1 MARVVIP
8 CNCEFILYEETTH
21 AISFSC
27 YTYFRVGWN
36 SGLAA
41 RDYHVI
47 IIMATENL
55 AENPATGYNTFEPP
69 AYAGPDQQQLGAPN
83 SDQYYPAPPSCKLL
97 PISSLVIGMC
107 VSCTNEY
114 HVPNCQLYMQCS
126 QTVSDPA
133 YKLIIWRHHDTLGH
147 QCKLLVSCHLPTR

>member
-1 MARVVIP
+1 MTRVVIP
-8 CNCEFILYEETTH
+8 CNCGFILYEETTH

-27 YTYFRVGWN
+27 HTYFRVGWN

-69 AYAGPDQQQLGAPN
+69 AYAGPDQQLLGAPN

-97 PISSLVIGMC
+97 PISSLVIGFNRDVC
-107 VSCTNEY
+107 FVYTHEFP
-114 HVPNCQLYMQCS
+114 VPNCRLYKQCS
-126 QTVSDPA
+126 RIVSDSAKAHNMETSWSGP
-133 YKLIIWRHHDTLGH
+133 
-147 QCKLLVSCHLPTR
+147 